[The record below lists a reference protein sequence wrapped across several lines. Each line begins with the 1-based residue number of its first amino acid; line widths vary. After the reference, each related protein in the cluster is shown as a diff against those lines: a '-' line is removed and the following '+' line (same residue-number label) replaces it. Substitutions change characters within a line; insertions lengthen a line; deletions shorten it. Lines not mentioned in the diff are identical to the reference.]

1 MNPRVLPPLCANM
14 AHWLSF
20 SYSVFRFRETQGQ
33 RLGPDLAI
41 PAKENS
47 IVKYLKTLTKSE
59 KKRREQDLNLREH
72 KGSLALEASTCGLVL
87 T

>member
-1 MNPRVLPPLCANM
+1 
-14 AHWLSF
+14 
-20 SYSVFRFRETQGQ
+20 
-33 RLGPDLAI
+33 LAI